1 MRERWLRRFR
11 ACFMSGNPHLNGTDY
26 LMLGFDH
33 ELRRRGFAGYSCQI
47 VLELKSAISPAR
59 LQERLQIVTAE
70 YPIVNARPGGLFLP
84 RWKIPGRP
92 QEPRLRIHRD
102 ESRRCEAIVN
112 KPLAARDGEL
122 TRFDLIER
130 DGGKMRLVFTWAH
143 ALMDAVAAENFLAIV
158 GHPEMA
164 LPSDRPPAPGRPKSS
179 LPARF
184 KLARK
189 NIYQLDKFCEA
200 PPRSSGF
207 RFGGA
212 APTLQHRV
220 ESFSLEETAR
230 IRANAVRLCGMLGDA
245 QYHAAV
251 SVMELHRLHQRLG
264 CASASYVLPVPVGL
278 RPKGAMEPLF
288 SNQIAMLMI
297 QFLPENL
304 DTIEHAVSALK
315 TQTQEAMRNGLLE
328 SGLMLSELFRFLP
341 LPIYMAMV
349 KQGLRGEICSLFYG
363 DTASVNPLLTNFLG
377 VEVEDFA
384 HIGAVTPSPGVGV
397 IYYYFRGE
405 LRATVLSLAPV
416 LNESEAAEFAANLR
430 ARLLSP

>member
-1 MRERWLRRFR
+1 
-11 ACFMSGNPHLNGTDY
+11 MSGNPHLNGTDY
-26 LMLGFDH
+26 LMLGFDY

-47 VLELKSAISPAR
+47 VLELKSAVSPNG
-59 LQERLQIVTAE
+59 LQERLKTVTTE
-70 YPIVNARPGGLFLP
+70 YPMVNSRPGGLFLP

-92 QEPRLRIHRD
+92 QEPRVRIHRD

-112 KPLAARDGEL
+112 EPLAARDGEL

-130 DGGKMRLVFTWAH
+130 GNGKMTLVFTWAH
-143 ALMDAVAAENFLAIV
+143 ALMDAVAAENFLAFV
-158 GHPEMA
+158 GHPEITA
-164 LPSDRPPAPGRPKSS
+164 PSAKPSPAARAKMS

-189 NIYQLDKFCEA
+189 NIHQLDKFCEA
-200 PPRSSGF
+200 PPHSPGF
-207 RFGGA
+207 RCVGA
-212 APTLQHRV
+212 APRLRHRV

-230 IRANAVRLCGMLGDA
+230 IRANAARLCGVLGDA
-245 QYHAAV
+245 QYHAVV
-251 SVMELHRLHQRLG
+251 SVKELHQLHQRLG
-264 CASASYVLPVPVGL
+264 CASGSYVLPVPVGL
-278 RPKGAMEPLF
+278 RPKGTMEPLF

-297 QFLPENL
+297 QFLPEHL
-304 DTIEHAVSALK
+304 DTIEHAVAALK

-363 DTASVNPLLTNFLG
+363 DTAAVNPLLTNFLG

-416 LNESEAAEFAANLR
+416 LNESETAEFATSLR

>member
-26 LMLGFDH
+26 LMLGFDY

-47 VLELKSAISPAR
+47 VLELKSAISPNR
-59 LQERLQIVTAE
+59 LQERLQTVTAE
-70 YPIVNARPGGLFLP
+70 YPMVNARPGGLFLP

-92 QEPRLRIHRD
+92 QEPRVRIHRD
-102 ESRRCEAIVN
+102 ESHRCEAIVN
-112 KPLAARDGEL
+112 EPLAARDGEL

-130 DGGKMRLVFTWAH
+130 GNGKMTLVFTWAH
-143 ALMDAVAAENFLAIV
+143 ALMDAVAAENFLAFV
-158 GHPEMA
+158 GHPEITA
-164 LPSDRPPAPGRPKSS
+164 PSAKPSPARAKMS

-189 NIYQLDKFCEA
+189 NIHQLDKFCEA
-200 PPRSSGF
+200 PPRSPGF
-207 RFGGA
+207 RCGGA
-212 APTLQHRV
+212 APRLRHRI
-220 ESFSLEETAR
+220 ENFSLEETAR
-230 IRANAVRLCGMLGDA
+230 IRANAVRLCGVLGDA

-251 SVMELHRLHQRLG
+251 SVMELHQLHQRLG
-264 CASASYVLPVPVGL
+264 CASGSYVLPVPVGL
-278 RPKGAMEPLF
+278 RPKGTMEPLF

-297 QFLPENL
+297 QFLPGHL
-304 DTIEHAVSALK
+304 DTVEHAVAAFK

-363 DTASVNPLLTNFLG
+363 DTAAVNPLLTNFFG

-416 LNESEAAEFAANLR
+416 LNENETADFAASLR